1 MPRFV
6 AAAAAL
12 LAAAFAATAAS
23 PVDDTLALVPP
34 NTAVCFVVQDLRG
47 QAERLH
53 TSPFAEWFPKSA
65 FGKSVLGTAEVQKVR
80 AGMKTIAAQLGI
92 TLEELRDD
100 VFGDAVVFAYQPP
113 RGEKPD
119 SGVILA
125 KARKPDTLAKFVRNL
140 NDEQKKAG
148 ELKEVR
154 EKSHRGLAYFERE
167 ETKGKKEYY
176 RTRPDG
182 VLVFSGQESAVQA
195 VIEVEVAAKPT
206 ALPRFAALR
215 DRLGVQ
221 AAVAQLIFDPRALDG
236 ELAAKTTAAANPQ
249 EKAFL
254 TQFGKVWTAAD
265 AVGLSL
271 SVDRGAELA
280 VTLAVD
286 ADKLPKDLLALFAP
300 AAGSTALWSVIPRD
314 ALLAAAGRFSL
325 PKSIDLIAAFLG
337 EEGRTGVQ
345 QTLSGGVA
353 PVVGKDVLPKL
364 ITGLGPDWGL
374 WVTAPA
380 KATAPPLPTAVFA
393 LRVRATGSADDSLG
407 ESIVSGLDTV
417 MHLLRL
423 EYNKAHDDQFTLA
436 EAKSDAGRVKY
447 LKNDTAL
454 PAGVQ
459 PAYGLRGDFLVIASH
474 PDAVAGFTPPNATS
488 KVDSAPLVRV
498 SCKAAAAYLRDR
510 GKELSGLIAGWTKT
524 EPAAVEK
531 ELTEWLAV
539 LELFDTLE
547 IRHTGDGKRTTLSIH
562 SEMAKP
568 LRK

>member
-1 MPRFV
+1 MPRF
-6 AAAAAL
+6 AAL
-12 LAAAFAATAAS
+12 VVFLLAVVAPAIAAP
-23 PVDDTLALVPP
+23 PVDDVFALVPP

-47 QAERLH
+47 QSERLLA
-53 TSPFAEWFPKSA
+53 SPFAEWFPKSA
-65 FGKSVLGTAEVQKVR
+65 FGKAVLATGEAEKVR
-80 AGMKTIAAQLGI
+80 AGMKAIADGLGV
-92 TLEELRDD
+92 TPEELRDD
-100 VFGDAVVFAYQPP
+100 VFGDAVVFAYQPA
-113 RGEKPD
+113 RGQDPD
-119 SGVILA
+119 SGVILT

-140 NDEQKKAG
+140 NAEQKKAG

-154 EKSHRGLAYFERE
+154 ERSHRGLAYSERE
-167 ETKGKKEYY
+167 ETNGKKEYY

-182 VLVFSGQESAVQA
+182 MLVFSAQESAVQA
-195 VIEVEVAAKPT
+195 VIEVEAGVKPT
-206 ALPRFAALR
+206 APPRFAALR
-215 DRLGVQ
+215 DRLGVPA
-221 AAVAQLIFDPRALDG
+221 AAVQLLFDPRALDG
-236 ELAAKTTAAANPQ
+236 ELAAKTKAAANAQ

-254 TQFGKVWTAAD
+254 AQFGKVWAATD
-265 AVGLSL
+265 AVGVSL

-280 VTLAVD
+280 LTLAVD
-286 ADKLPKDLLALFAP
+286 ADKLPKDLTALFAP

-314 ALLAAAGRFSL
+314 ALLAVAGRFSL

-345 QTLSGGVA
+345 NTLNGGVA

-364 ITGLGPDWGL
+364 VTGLGPDWGL

-393 LRVRATGSADDSLG
+393 LRVRAAGSTDDSLG
-407 ESIVSGLDTV
+407 DAIVSGLDTV
-417 MHLLRL
+417 AHLLRL
-423 EYNKAHDDQFTLA
+423 EYNKTHDDQFTLA

-488 KVDSAPLVRV
+488 KVASAPLVRV

-510 GKELSGLIAGWTKT
+510 GKELSGLIAGWTKP

-562 SEMAKP
+562 AEMAKP
-568 LRK
+568 LKK

>member
-6 AAAAAL
+6 AAVTAL
-12 LAAAFAATAAS
+12 LTAVFAASAA
-23 PVDDTLALVPP
+23 PVDEVFALVPP

-47 QAERLH
+47 QSEKLLA
-53 TSPFAEWFPKSA
+53 SPFADWFPKSA
-65 FGKSVLGTAEVQKVR
+65 FGKAVLITAEAEKVR
-80 AGMKTIAAQLGI
+80 AGMTAIAAQLGV
-92 TLEELRDD
+92 TPEELRDD
-100 VFGDAVVFAYQPP
+100 VFGDAVVFAYQPT
-113 RGEKPD
+113 RGMGED

-125 KARKPDTLAKFVRNL
+125 KARKPDTLAKFVRSL
-140 NDEQKKAG
+140 NAEQTKAG
-148 ELKEVR
+148 DLKEVR

-167 ETKGKKEYY
+167 EAKGKKEYY

-182 VLVFSGQESAVQA
+182 VLMFSGQESAVQA
-195 VIEVEVAAKPT
+195 VIEVEVAGKPAGT
-206 ALPRFAALR
+206 PRFVALR
-215 DRLGVQ
+215 ERLGVPS
-221 AAVAQLIFDPRALDG
+221 AVGQLIFDPRALDG
-236 ELAAKTTAAANPQ
+236 ELAAKTAGTDKPQ

-254 TQFGKVWTAAD
+254 TQFGKVWAATD
-265 AVGLSL
+265 AVGVSL

-280 VTLAVD
+280 LTLAVD
-286 ADKLPKDLLALFAP
+286 AVKLPKDLTALFAP

-337 EEGRTGVQ
+337 EEGRTGMQ
-345 QTLSGGVA
+345 QTLNGGVA

-393 LRVRATGSADDSLG
+393 LRVRAAGATDDSPG
-407 ESIVSGLDTV
+407 ESIVSGLDTGA
-417 MHLLRL
+417 HLLRL
-423 EYNKAHDDQFTLA
+423 EYNKSHDDQFTLA
-436 EAKSDAGRVKY
+436 EAKSEAGRVKY

-510 GKELSGLIAGWTKT
+510 GKELSGLIAGWAKA

-547 IRHTGDGKRTTLSIH
+547 LRHTGDGKRTTLSIH
-562 SEMAKP
+562 AEMAKP
-568 LRK
+568 LKK

>member
-1 MPRFV
+1 MPRLATLVVFLLATV
-6 AAAAAL
+6 PPSAAA
-12 LAAAFAATAAS
+12 
-23 PVDDTLALVPP
+23 PVDDVFALVPP

-65 FGKSVLGTAEVQKVR
+65 FGKAVLSTAEAEKVR
-80 AGMKTIAAQLGI
+80 AGMTAIAAQLGV
-92 TLEELRDD
+92 TPEELRDD
-100 VFGDAVVFAYQPP
+100 VFGDAVVFAYQPA
-113 RGEKPD
+113 RGEKAD
-119 SGVILA
+119 SGVILV

-148 ELKEVR
+148 DLKEVR
-154 EKSHRGLAYFERE
+154 ERTHRGLTYFERE

-195 VIEVEVAAKPT
+195 VIEVEADAKPT
-206 ALPRFAALR
+206 APPRFAALR

-221 AAVAQLIFDPRALDG
+221 SAVVQLIFDPRALDG

-254 TQFGKVWTAAD
+254 TQFGKVWAATD
-265 AVGLSL
+265 AVGVSL
-271 SVDRGAELA
+271 AVDRGAELA

-286 ADKLPKDLLALFAP
+286 ADKLPKDLTALFAP
-300 AAGSTALWSVIPRD
+300 AAGSTALWAVIPRD

-374 WVTAPA
+374 WVTAPT
-380 KATAPPLPTAVFA
+380 KASAPPLPTAVFA
-393 LRVRATGSADDSLG
+393 LRMRAAGSADDSLG

-436 EAKSDAGRVKY
+436 EAKTDSGRVKY

-454 PAGVQ
+454 PVGVQ

-488 KVDSAPLVRV
+488 KVDAAPLVRV

-547 IRHTGDGKRTTLSIH
+547 LRHTGDGKRTTVSIH
-562 SEMAKP
+562 AEMAKP
-568 LRK
+568 LKK